1 MLNKN
6 KNTKKTQL
14 KIKTQ
19 VRGKKIMN
27 VDLKIRRVQLMLIH
41 IIVIY
46 LCFS

>member
-19 VRGKKIMN
+19 VRGKNIKRN
-27 VDLKIRRVQLMLIH
+27 HECRPENQTCTTSKPKKV
-41 IIVIY
+41 
-46 LCFS
+46 F